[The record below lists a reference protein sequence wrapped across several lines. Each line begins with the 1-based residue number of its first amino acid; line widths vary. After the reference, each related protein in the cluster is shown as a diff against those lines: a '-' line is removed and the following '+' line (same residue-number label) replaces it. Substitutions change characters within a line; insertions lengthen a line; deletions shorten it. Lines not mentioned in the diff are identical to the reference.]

1 MFNALQNAIIEWNRN
16 TNERHKLQHA
26 YIVIAIA
33 VLLIAGLVS
42 LIDSQSGQDLLD
54 VSLFAA
60 AIFIVNTLI
69 WSLMDSMVVT
79 KLSNRRKRQ

>member
-1 MFNALQNAIIEWNRN
+1 MFSALQNAILEWNRS
-16 TNERHKLQHA
+16 TNERQKLQHA
-26 YIVIAIA
+26 YLVIAIA
-33 VLLIAGLVS
+33 VLLLAGLVS
-42 LIDSQSGQDLLD
+42 LIDSQSGQDLLN

-79 KLSNRRKRQ
+79 KLSNRRKRK

>member
-1 MFNALQNAIIEWNRN
+1 MFSALYNAIIEWNRN
-16 TNERHKLQHA
+16 TNERQKLQHA

-42 LIDSQSGQDLLD
+42 LIDSQSGQDLLN

-79 KLSNRRKRQ
+79 KLSNRRKR